1 MEVVVEQGLEQ
12 ARRPRVRTLHV
23 DDHPLYCVGLRTALC
38 SAMDLELIGEVSSAE
53 AALALARE
61 SPIDVALVDVVLP
74 PADGVALTIELLR
87 LQPSCKVLALTM
99 VDEPVRVA
107 QMFRAGA
114 AGYALKSQPPDELLA
129 AIRHVVDGGQYLARS
144 ISREDVEHY
153 QLSDE
158 HSPTRLTNR
167 EREVFARL
175 IRGESNDNIAAAL
188 FISRRTVE
196 THRQHIL
203 NKLNARSVVELVR
216 IASRY
221 GIT

>member
-1 MEVVVEQGLEQ
+1 MEAMVEPSLDQTRQ
-12 ARRPRVRTLHV
+12 TRVRTLHV
-23 DDHPLYCVGLRTALC
+23 DDHPLYSVGLRTALS
-38 SAMDLELIGEVSSAE
+38 SATDLDLIGEVCSAE
-53 AALALARE
+53 AALELARI
-61 SPIDVALVDVVLP
+61 SPIDVALIDVVLP
-74 PADGVALTIELLR
+74 PADGVALTIEILR
-87 LQPSCKVLALTM
+87 LQPACKVMALTM
-99 VDEPVRVA
+99 IDEPVRVA

-114 AGYALKSQPPDELLA
+114 AGYALKSQPPAELLE
-129 AIRHVVDGGQYLARS
+129 AIRKVVDGGQYLASS

-153 QLSDE
+153 QLSDD